1 MNKTR
6 LENAKKKLGMDEN
19 SKKLIQLRTK
29 LEFYKKLEHKMNQVF
44 QAELELEDWSDEVY
58 LKISRLEVELEDL
71 KMEMDLPDEKWYED
85 EID

>member
-6 LENAKKKLGMDEN
+6 LQNARKKIGMDEN

-29 LEFYKKLEHKMNQVF
+29 LEFYKKLEQKMNQVF

>member
-1 MNKTR
+1 MEAN
-6 LENAKKKLGMDEN
+6 D
-19 SKKLIQLRTK
+19 KKLIQLRTK
-29 LEFYKKLEHKMNQVF
+29 LEFYKKLEQKMNQVF

-58 LKISRLEVELEDL
+58 LKISRLETELEDL